1 MLKELFDVQD
11 AVHDAIMSEDVR
23 ELASRIYHQY
33 ESMSDETMKKA
44 LYIYAGRVASVTA
57 FEVFRRLLTEEQLGQ
72 AIEAIDELLD
82 IEESLTE
89 EEEK

>member
-23 ELASRIYHQY
+23 ELASRIYYQY
-33 ESMSDETMKKA
+33 ESMGAETMKKA

-57 FEVFRRLLTEEQLGQ
+57 FELFRRLLTEDQLDQ
-72 AIEAIDELLD
+72 ALEALDDLMD
-82 IEESLTE
+82 IEESVAE
-89 EEEK
+89 EEE